1 MTQKPIFN
9 LKNSLEESII
19 TSENNFIKFQTNIT
33 RQKIL
38 DLNKEF
44 KKYEKK
50 GYVSYFKFILSM
62 KSVFDNKNLEINKE
76 TLNSN
81 LSINSNSYI
90 SSNLL
95 YDDIYNLFFKRFRE
109 IKCIIKN
116 NKDVFYLT
124 EFKNENY
131 ISTFKV
137 LYALTIFLFAKIDMK
152 LELLFKLTDMD
163 EDGLLNKRE
172 IKYMISTVNHIF
184 VEETDTLKMNS
195 SILSQSLKDIKVENI
210 LKELFEG
217 KGNLNNVLEENGN
230 YIDFNT
236 FYKNIINIKNYKNEI
251 IPNFINFKN
260 CLFNKRKENI
270 IKVKAKNK
278 NDFINISSTFKNEQ
292 SKNASNFYKFR
303 KKYATM
309 DISDILQPVEYNEKN
324 KKKEK
329 TFIKSR
335 LSLKSIIKNC
345 STMLETT
352 NKKFNRSIY
361 NDEESE
367 LFNSLYLKNTKF
379 AFQANLGD
387 IRSMEV
393 EPGIIQIIP
402 DEDKKNDNFETFDI
416 KELFNNKKD
425 NTINSNSILDINSLK
440 QSKKLFK
447 KKISKN
453 KVTFNLRKNL
463 LNSVNK
469 SNKNELSSI
478 SNSSRISRPY
488 KVTKNKSNIQ
498 NIVNSFKKTNNKMNI
513 NKYKTLEEIMKEI
526 KVQEDVFNG
535 ESINF
540 INYKMLK
547 ESEQSELLMK
557 KVKNTFLY
565 RKERPKQSSS
575 FFGILYKR
583 GNLSQ
588 IFKPKKKKSN
598 F

>member
-309 DISDILQPVEYNEKN
+309 DIRDILQPIE
-324 KKKEK
+324 
-329 TFIKSR
+329 
-335 LSLKSIIKNC
+335 
-345 STMLETT
+345 
-352 NKKFNRSIY
+352 
-361 NDEESE
+361 
-367 LFNSLYLKNTKF
+367 
-379 AFQANLGD
+379 
-387 IRSMEV
+387 
-393 EPGIIQIIP
+393 
-402 DEDKKNDNFETFDI
+402 
-416 KELFNNKKD
+416 
-425 NTINSNSILDINSLK
+425 
-440 QSKKLFK
+440 
-447 KKISKN
+447 
-453 KVTFNLRKNL
+453 
-463 LNSVNK
+463 
-469 SNKNELSSI
+469 
-478 SNSSRISRPY
+478 
-488 KVTKNKSNIQ
+488 
-498 NIVNSFKKTNNKMNI
+498 
-513 NKYKTLEEIMKEI
+513 
-526 KVQEDVFNG
+526 
-535 ESINF
+535 
-540 INYKMLK
+540 
-547 ESEQSELLMK
+547 
-557 KVKNTFLY
+557 
-565 RKERPKQSSS
+565 
-575 FFGILYKR
+575 
-583 GNLSQ
+583 
-588 IFKPKKKKSN
+588 
-598 F
+598 